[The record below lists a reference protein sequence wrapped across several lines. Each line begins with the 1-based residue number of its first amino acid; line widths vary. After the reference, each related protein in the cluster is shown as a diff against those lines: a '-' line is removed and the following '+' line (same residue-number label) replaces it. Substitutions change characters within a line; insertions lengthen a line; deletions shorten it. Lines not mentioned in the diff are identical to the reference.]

1 MKAEEDIKVLDLESF
16 CVTGDIIKWQGTIIR
31 IGNISYITKQKFTLP
46 SFPKYSILLILIG
59 IFAMAFNVMA
69 GISSFGTGLLWVGIW
84 YKNREEMKNKTLLTL
99 AMNSGMQL
107 PIVISDLN
115 FLDKVL
121 RVLEAV
127 MKQGS
132 IGTQN
137 ITISISNS
145 QIGGNAKILNDM
157 NLN

>member
-1 MKAEEDIKVLDLESF
+1 
-16 CVTGDIIKWQGTIIR
+16 
-31 IGNISYITKQKFTLP
+31 
-46 SFPKYSILLILIG
+46 
-59 IFAMAFNVMA
+59 MAFNVMA
-69 GISSFGTGLLWVGIW
+69 GISSFGAGLLWVGIW